1 MPLVKPVRAG
11 RRAIV
16 AAVGFLVLLALG
28 LLRAQID
35 PDSRMLVQAGY
46 NQPLE
51 GRGPIAAYAYLY
63 WNQPNF
69 PWTNTTLR
77 TAISPAYLDAEL
89 GFKDLIGEGTSLGL
103 GLAGGGFADSYADMQ
118 GGQLIDAESFFGAGA
133 EGSVSLYHVFNPM
146 PAGERPDTIQEV
158 PVQFVLRNSVR
169 GSFYSPND
177 GTAPDFE
184 VPGTLPTYNMRTGL
198 RWGGREPELF
208 KDAFEISG
216 WYDLI
221 VRSREETY
229 GFDNDLMLVG
239 VSQLYWGRLLFA
251 RMFPNRSHFEI
262 SVTGGGSIQPDRF
275 TAFRLGG
282 ALPMG
287 AEFPLVIPGYYYQE
301 ISAQSFA
308 LISGQLLWPLTRDG
322 RWEAGVLGA
331 AARVNYLEGFSLG
344 QAWNSGLGGGIA
356 YHSPSGAWHVL
367 AGYGYGFNAIR
378 NGDRGANN
386 IGIVVQY
393 DFRKD
398 QGSFK
403 ALWQNLS
410 PSNWRGIT
418 R

>member
-1 MPLVKPVRAG
+1 MM
-11 RRAIV
+11 I
-16 AAVGFLVLLALG
+16 G
-28 LLRAQID
+28 LTISRLDAQID
-35 PDSRMLVQAGY
+35 PDERMLVQAGY

-69 PWTNTTLR
+69 IWTNATLR
-77 TAISPAYLDAEL
+77 TAIAPTYLDAEM
-89 GFKDLIGEGTSLGL
+89 GFKDALGAGTSLGV

-118 GGQLIDAESFFGAGA
+118 HGELIDAQSFFGAGA
-133 EGSVSLYHVFNPM
+133 ESSISLYHIFNPM
-146 PAGERPDTIQEV
+146 PEGERPDSLSEV
-158 PVQFVLRNSVR
+158 PLQYILRNSLR

-177 GTAPDFE
+177 NTASNFA
-184 VPGTLPTYNMRTGL
+184 VPGTVPTYNLRTGL
-198 RWGGREPELF
+198 RWGGQEPELF
-208 KDAFEISG
+208 TDGLEISG
-216 WYDLI
+216 WYELV
-221 VRSREETY
+221 VRSHQETY
-229 GFDNDLMLVG
+229 GFDNNLLLEH

-251 RMFPNRSHFEI
+251 HMFSNRSHFEMG
-262 SVTGGGSIQPDRF
+262 VTGGGTFDPDRF

-287 AEFPLVIPGYYYQE
+287 SEFPLVIPGYYYQE
-301 ISAQSFA
+301 ISAQRFA
-308 LISGQLLWPLTRDG
+308 LISGHYLWPLTEDG

-331 AARVNYLEGFSLG
+331 AARVTYLEGFSLG
-344 QAWNSGLGGGIA
+344 QPWNSGLGGGVA

-367 AGYGYGFNAIR
+367 VGYGYGFNAIR

-386 IGIVVQY
+386 IGMLVQY

-398 QGSFK
+398 RGNSFK
-403 ALWQNLS
+403 AMWQNLS

>member
-1 MPLVKPVRAG
+1 MLM
-11 RRAIV
+11 I
-16 AAVGFLVLLALG
+16 G
-28 LLRAQID
+28 LMISRLHAQID
-35 PDSRMLVQAGY
+35 PDPRMLIQAGY

-69 PWTNTTLR
+69 PWTNATLR
-77 TAISPAYLDAEL
+77 TAIAPTYLDAEL
-89 GFKDLIGEGTSLGL
+89 GFADVLGHGTSLGV

-118 GGQLIDAESFFGAGA
+118 GGELIDAQSFFGAGV
-133 EGSVSLYHVFNPM
+133 ESSVSLYHVFNPM
-146 PAGERPDTIQEV
+146 PKGERPDSLSEV
-158 PVQFVLRNSVR
+158 PIQFILRNSAR
-169 GSFYSPND
+169 GSFYSPNSD
-177 GTAPDFE
+177 TASDFE
-184 VPGTLPTYNMRTGL
+184 VPATVPTYNLRTGL
-198 RWGGREPELF
+198 RWGGHEPELF
-208 KDAFEISG
+208 TDAVEVSG
-216 WYDLI
+216 WYELV
-221 VRSREETY
+221 VRSRSESY
-229 GFDNDLMLVG
+229 GYDNDLLLEH
-239 VSQLYWGRLLFA
+239 VSQLYWGRMLFA
-251 RMFPNRSHFEI
+251 HMFSNRSHFEI
-262 SVTGGGSIQPDRF
+262 GVTGGGSFDPDRF

-287 AEFPLVIPGYYYQE
+287 SEFPLVVPGYYYQE

-308 LISGQLLWPLTRDG
+308 LISGHFLWPLTRDG

-331 AARVNYLEGFSLG
+331 AARVNYLEGMSLG

-367 AGYGYGFNAIR
+367 VGYGYGFNAIR
-378 NGDRGANN
+378 DGERGANN
-386 IGIVVQY
+386 IGLLVQY

-403 ALWQNLS
+403 AMWQNLS